1 MEITRR
7 EFARFA
13 GGALALGAFPASAR
27 SSQASGPN
35 GSDDTAWLS
44 LAEASARLRARQVSS
59 AELTAAC
66 LKRIEAYNPRLNAFI
81 TVTRPQA
88 IAAAEQADRE
98 IQAGRYRGPLHGI
111 PFAAKDNIDTAAI
124 RTTGGSALFEDRV
137 PSEDAPAISRLK
149 QAGAVLIGKT
159 NLQEF
164 ALGASNT
171 SYWGPVRN
179 PWNLERYSGG
189 SSSGSGA
196 AVASDLCYGALGTDT
211 GGSVRIPASY
221 CGIVGLKATYGL
233 VPDRGIIPGI
243 LSLDHCGTLT
253 RTVEDSAIL
262 LNALAG
268 YDRLDITSVDH
279 AREDYLSGMRQPVKN
294 FRLGMPVGHFDRM
307 QADVERA
314 VTRAISLLAG
324 MTLGVKEVTLPPVG
338 IAGNLGPEI
347 LAWHEDYFKAQ
358 SGKYMAQVR
367 RSLSGAQEASARA
380 VDYIRAVWALEELRR
395 TVDDSFTDF
404 DLVVLPTT
412 RIVAQTVDELLKRD
426 ADTGPQDPVID
437 YPDCVYFNIYGLP
450 AISVPCG
457 FSESG
462 LPIGLTIAGPH
473 FSESRVLALAQAYQ
487 AATDW
492 HTRRPPLTPAARSP
506 QAPE

>member
-1 MEITRR
+1 MTR
-7 EFARFA
+7 
-13 GGALALGAFPASAR
+13 
-27 SSQASGPN
+27 
-35 GSDDTAWLS
+35 
-44 LAEASARLRARQVSS
+44 
-59 AELTAAC
+59 
-66 LKRIEAYNPRLNAFI
+66 
-81 TVTRPQA
+81 
-88 IAAAEQADRE
+88 
-98 IQAGRYRGPLHGI
+98 
-111 PFAAKDNIDTAAI
+111 
-124 RTTGGSALFEDRV
+124 
-137 PSEDAPAISRLK
+137 
-149 QAGAVLIGKT
+149 
-159 NLQEF
+159 
-164 ALGASNT
+164 
-171 SYWGPVRN
+171 
-179 PWNLERYSGG
+179 
-189 SSSGSGA
+189 
-196 AVASDLCYGALGTDT
+196 
-211 GGSVRIPASY
+211 
-221 CGIVGLKATYGL
+221 
-233 VPDRGIIPGI
+233 
-243 LSLDHCGTLT
+243 
-253 RTVEDSAIL
+253 
-262 LNALAG
+262 
-268 YDRLDITSVDH
+268 
-279 AREDYLSGMRQPVKN
+279 
-294 FRLGMPVGHFDRM
+294 
-307 QADVERA
+307 
-314 VTRAISLLAG
+314 
-324 MTLGVKEVTLPPVG
+324 GVKEVTLPPVG

-367 RSLSGAQEASARA
+367 RSLTGAQQASARA

-473 FSESRVLALAQAYQ
+473 FSESRVLAQAQAYQ